1 MCGIA
6 GWIDREQPVSRERSI
21 LHRMNRALACRGP
34 DDEGIWLSTH
44 AALIHRRLVVTDPEG
59 GAQPMVRRYG
69 GRTYVITYDGKLFNI
84 PELRR
89 ELETRGHAPTSRSD
103 TELILAAYAEW
114 GAECLRHFNGVF
126 AFAIW
131 DDTSASLF
139 AARDRGRGEAPVFL
153 PAGERVSFSAP
164 N

>member
-1 MCGIA
+1 
-6 GWIDREQPVSRERSI
+6 
-21 LHRMNRALACRGP
+21 MNRALACRGP
-34 DDEGIWLSTH
+34 DDRGAFGCPKH

-69 GRTYVITYDGKLFNI
+69 GRTYVITYNGELFNI

-89 ELETRGHAPTSRSD
+89 ELETRGHVLTSRSD

-114 GAECLRHFNGVF
+114 GADCLRHLNGVF

-139 AARDRGRGEAPVFL
+139 AARDRVGVKPLFFARRGEGLLFGSELKALLAIRRFVRRWMRRASRRFW
-153 PAGERVSFSAP
+153 
-164 N
+164 